1 MEKTERDER
10 ADLAERIQ
18 NGEPDLI
25 GQLWEMCERLA
36 CSVINR
42 VLSSSYYYE
51 KAAVGGVTDDD
62 LKQEA
67 FLAFYRATYQYKKR
81 DGAKFST
88 FIFSVMNCG
97 VRDYIRRKSRRQVE
111 SLDQPIAGED
121 DLLLVDTIAD
131 PDSEKPFE
139 ELTRREYIRRLRADL
154 DLVLMDLGEKHRRVI
169 MSRYYSNRNRDDT
182 ATALGL
188 TPGYITQLESEA
200 LDTMR
205 RHPALRDYMPRGYK
219 EPEEVRQ
226 TVSQAWALAMLE
238 NEEE

>member
-36 CSVINR
+36 CSVINH

-51 KAAVGGVTDDD
+51 KAA
-62 LKQEA
+62 
-67 FLAFYRATYQYKKR
+67 LAFYRATYQYKKR

-88 FIFSVMNCG
+88 FIFTVMNCG
-97 VRDYIRRKSRRQVE
+97 VRDYIRRKSRHQVE

-182 ATALGL
+182 AAALGL

-200 LDTMR
+200 LETMR